1 MHLRYLL
8 LLTGLFFLSAC
19 AATSP
24 DKTVRVDHPGG
35 FHQEQVV
42 DKNLYTA
49 DEPPEKAPETDDIEL
64 TPEKIEELKTEELT
78 EAEEKALEAEVGFDF
93 FLDAEET
100 QAMENYFKMFTHTR
114 RDTFEA
120 WLVRS
125 QQFLP
130 YIRGV
135 FEERGLPKDLIFLPF
150 AESGFNAWAYS
161 RAGAAGLWQF
171 MPATGRHYGL
181 RVDWWLDERRNPY
194 KATKSA
200 ADYLEKLYNDFN
212 DWYLALAAYNAGEGR
227 VARAL
232 ERSGHD
238 NYFDLIQGPYLAR
251 ETRNY
256 VPKFLAILKIMH
268 NLEDLGFEPLDWNS
282 APEIK
287 EVEIKPGTDLMALSR
302 ACGMNWEEFRKMN
315 PAFRRQVAP
324 PDSSV
329 LAVVSKDQYQA
340 ALDFLDSPDAAPYA
354 GYQRYRVSR
363 GDSWWRIAR
372 RFGVPVSV
380 LKSVNNTRSNLLRIG
395 QHVIV
400 PAGASAIAS
409 NATAQDY
416 ARKRGTYI
424 VQRGDTLSE
433 ISERFRVK
441 LSTLMA
447 SNGISSPRS
456 LRAGQKLYIPGPIQA
471 QDQGAAR
478 EVHYRVRR
486 GDTLWDIAR
495 RFGVGTSELQ
505 RWNNISGSRIRPG
518 DRLRVYVP

>member
-1 MHLRYLL
+1 MHGKYLL
-8 LLTGLFFLSAC
+8 ILAGLFLLSAC
-19 AATSP
+19 AASAP
-24 DKTVRVDHPGG
+24 DKMVRVNYPEILE
-35 FHQEQVV
+35 QEKAADEDFYPEEVP
-42 DKNLYTA
+42 DKVQETA
-49 DEPPEKAPETDDIEL
+49 DIKLSPEQL
-64 TPEKIEELKTEELT
+64 EELKTEKLT

-114 RDTFEA
+114 RDIFEA
-120 WLVRS
+120 WLARS
-125 QQFLP
+125 EQFLP
-130 YIRGV
+130 YIREV
-135 FEERGLPKDLIFLPF
+135 FEDRGLPKDLIYLPF

-181 RVDWWLDERRNPY
+181 RVDWWMDERRNPY
-194 KATKSA
+194 KASKSA
-200 ADYLEKLYNDFN
+200 ADYLEKLYDDFN

-232 ERSGHD
+232 KRSGHD

-268 NLEDLGFEPLDWNS
+268 NLEDLGFDSLDWNR
-282 APEIK
+282 APDIRMVK
-287 EVEIKPGTDLMALSR
+287 IKPGTDLMALSR
-302 ACGMNWEEFRKMN
+302 ACSMTWKEFRRMN

-329 LAVVSKDQYQA
+329 FAVVAKDQYQA
-340 ALDFLDSPDAAPYA
+340 ALDFMDSPDAAPYA
-354 GYQRYRVSR
+354 GYQRYRVSS
-363 GDSWWRIAR
+363 GDSWWRIAH
-372 RFGVPVSV
+372 RFGVPVNV
-380 LKSVNNTRSNLLRIG
+380 LKSVNKTSSNLLRIG
-395 QHVIV
+395 QHVII
-400 PAGASAIAS
+400 PAGDSAIAS
-409 NATAQDY
+409 SATVQDY
-416 ARKRGTYI
+416 ARKRGTYT

-433 ISERFRVK
+433 ISKTFRVK

-447 SNGISSPRS
+447 SNGISNPTA
-456 LRAGQKLYIPGPIQA
+456 LKAGHKLYIPGPIQA
-471 QDQGAAR
+471 NEQGAAR
-478 EVHYRVRR
+478 EVHYQVRS

-495 RFGVGTSELQ
+495 RFGVCTTELQ
-505 RWNNISGSRIRPG
+505 EWNNMSGSRIRPG